1 MPQNTI
7 TPVVILAPLL
17 FKRGSGVCLGAQYFY
32 GIFGENRSDAAYF
45 EKDRFFCV
53 RFKREYN

>member
-1 MPQNTI
+1 MPGRTI
-7 TPVVILAPLL
+7 FLW
-17 FKRGSGVCLGAQYFY
+17 CLNSVGFSLTID